1 MLARKSKISSLLKKE
16 REKERLRCEKE
27 CSKEIRNLR
36 KVLENKNAA
45 IIKNLKA
52 DHKKVTLQL
61 RGELR
66 KLRNELEKN
75 HSRYVEIRLREKE
88 LDELSS
94 VIEVDVNKMITRV
107 HESIQPFYRTMAKVD
122 NVKRNSDKKHEKIE
136 RIFSIVNEKN
146 AV

>member
-1 MLARKSKISSLLKKE
+1 MLVRKSKISNIIKNEK
-16 REKERLRCEKE
+16 EKERLRCEKE
-27 CSKEIRNLR
+27 SSKEIRNLR
-36 KVLENKNAA
+36 KELENKNAL

-52 DHKKVTLQL
+52 DHKKITL
-61 RGELR
+61 ELR
-66 KLRNELEKN
+66 SEVQKLRNELEKN
-75 HSRYVEIRLREKE
+75 HSKYVEIRLREKE